1 MPVIFNDTQGWVV
14 LDQIRTK
21 DRKRIIK
28 TKDFLDASKIIELKK
43 ILRETY
49 VDQEVLRCP
58 S

>member
-1 MPVIFNDTQGWVV
+1 MFNDTQGWVV

-28 TKDFLDASKIIELKK
+28 TKEFLDASEIIELKK

-49 VDQEVLRCP
+49 VD
-58 S
+58 